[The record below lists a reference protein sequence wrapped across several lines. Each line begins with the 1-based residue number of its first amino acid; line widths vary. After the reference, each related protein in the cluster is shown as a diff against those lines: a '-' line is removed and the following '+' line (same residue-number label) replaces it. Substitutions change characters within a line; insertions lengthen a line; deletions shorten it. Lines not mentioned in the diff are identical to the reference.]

1 MMKISIIAVGKIK
14 EKYFSD
20 AINEYSKRLGA
31 YCKFSINEINEYKCP
46 DNPSQ
51 ADIRATVENEGSR
64 ILAAIPQGATVIPM
78 CIEGKEKS
86 SEQLAEFI
94 SNAAVNGISN
104 ICFIIGGSWGLDERV
119 KAAGSLRLSISPMT
133 LPHTL
138 ARVVLS
144 EQIYRAFTII
154 NRTKYHK

>member
-14 EKYFSD
+14 ERYFSD
-20 AINEYSKRLGA
+20 ACNEYAKRLGA
-31 YCKFSINEINEYKCP
+31 FCRFSVTEISEYKCP

-51 ADIRATVENEGSR
+51 ADIKVTIENEGSR
-64 ILAAIPQGATVIPM
+64 ILAAIPNGAAVIPM

-86 SEQLAEFI
+86 SEELADFI
-94 SNAAVNGISN
+94 SDAAVKGISN

-119 KAAGSLRLSISPMT
+119 KLAGMQRLSISPMT
-133 LPHTL
+133 FPHTL
-138 ARVVLS
+138 ARVMLH

-154 NRTKYHK
+154 NKTKYHK